1 MSNATSTRNPSA
13 KVALLGLFAAVVVV
27 LQLLSYVIKIGTFN
41 LSLVLIPIV
50 LGAVLYGPGFG
61 AVLGA
66 VFGVVTVV
74 TSMTGLDAGGQQLWL
89 LNPLL
94 TAAICL
100 LKGAAAGA
108 AAGFVA
114 RLFDSFSSTVGV
126 IAAAVVAPIVNT
138 GVFLLGLV
146 FFFRSTLLAWAN
158 GQPIGYYIIVG
169 LVGVNFL
176 IEFLLN
182 VILSPAIL
190 TVTRALKRTAA

>member
-74 TSMTGLDAGGQQLWL
+74 TSMTGLDAGGQILWVS
-89 LNPLL
+89 NPFL
-94 TAAICL
+94 TAAVCL

-108 AAGFVA
+108 AAGLVA
-114 RLFDSFSSTVGV
+114 RLLGSFNATVGV
-126 IAAAVVAPIVNT
+126 IAAAVVAPVVNT

-146 FFFRSTLLAWAN
+146 FFFRDILLAWAN
-158 GQPIGYYIIVG
+158 GQPIGYYIVVG

-190 TVTRALKRTAA
+190 TVTRALKRTTA